1 MRSET
6 RLCLGC
12 GEGVTPGVGTHC
24 PSFRVIEH
32 TELSKLSIAHVDC
45 DAFFAS
51 VEKRDN
57 PALQHQP
64 VVVGG
69 RERGV
74 VAAACY
80 IARTYGIHSAMPSFQ
95 AKKLCPHAIFV
106 KPRFEA
112 YSEASRKVRAAMEA
126 LTPLVEQVSIDEA
139 FLDLSGTERL
149 HGRSP
154 AASLISLQRTIEN
167 DVGVTVSVGLSHNK
181 SLAKMASD
189 LDKPRGFAV
198 IGAEE
203 TLAFLAPKAV
213 NSVHGVGK
221 AFAEKL
227 RRDGIETIGDVQKRE
242 LRELVERYGE
252 AGMKLH
258 ARAMGK
264 DPRRVKTDRAT
275 KSISGETTFSEDISD
290 QKALEDKLYA
300 MCVKVS
306 LRAKAKQYAGLVVTL
321 KLKTN
326 RFRSLTRRRTLGVA
340 TNLAE
345 VLFEEGRALLREEL
359 QGSARTSYRLI
370 GIGISDLVPADS
382 ARQDL
387 AYPEKHEKLQ
397 KKEDAL
403 DALRARFGDA
413 VIGTMRDRRTAKR

>member
-12 GEGVTPGVGTHC
+12 GQGVTPGVENHC
-24 PSFRVIEH
+24 PGFRVVDH
-32 TELSKLSIAHVDC
+32 PELARLSIAHVDC

-57 PALQHQP
+57 PELQHQP
-64 VVVGG
+64 VIVGG

-95 AKKLCPHAIFV
+95 AKKLCPHAVFV
-106 KPRFEA
+106 RPRFDA
-112 YSEASRKVRAAMEA
+112 YSEASKKVRAAMQD

-154 AASLISLQRTIEN
+154 AASLISLQRRIE
-167 DVGVTVSVGLSHNK
+167 DEVGVTVSVGLSHNK

-203 TLAFLAPKAV
+203 TLAFLAPKPV
-213 NSVHGVGK
+213 SSIHGVGK
-221 AFAEKL
+221 SFAAKL
-227 RRDGIETIGDVQKRE
+227 RRDGMETIGDVQQRE
-242 LRELVERYGE
+242 ARELVERYGE
-252 AGMKLH
+252 AGLKLH
-258 ARAMGK
+258 ARAIGK
-264 DPRRVKTDRAT
+264 DPRQVKTERAT

-290 QKALEDKLYA
+290 AAALEDKLYA

-306 LRAKAKQYAGLVVTL
+306 LRAKAKHYAGFVVTL

-340 TNLAE
+340 TNLSE

-359 QGSARTSYRLI
+359 RSGSRSAYRLI
-370 GIGISDLVPADS
+370 GIGISELVPADS

-403 DALRARFGDA
+403 AALRTRFGDA